1 MIFDG
6 PLALFI
12 TDDKELKD
20 YQFQMRTS
28 SIIVDGVSYEDS
40 QNITQRFIDY
50 NVDKAR
56 VFIGEQE
63 IEEFQKNVM
72 KKS

>member
-1 MIFDG
+1 
-6 PLALFI
+6 
-12 TDDKELKD
+12 
-20 YQFQMRTS
+20 MRTS